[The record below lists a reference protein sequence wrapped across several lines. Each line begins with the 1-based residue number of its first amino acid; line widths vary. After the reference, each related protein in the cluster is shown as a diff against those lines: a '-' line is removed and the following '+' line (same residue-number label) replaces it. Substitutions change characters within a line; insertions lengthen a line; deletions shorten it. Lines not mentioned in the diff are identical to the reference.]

1 MSRDVNTSFARVLV
15 DEWVRGGVTDAVIAP
30 GSRSAPVA
38 LALAGDDRIAV
49 HVILD
54 ERSAAF
60 VALGLGR
67 ATGRPAVVLTTSGT
81 AAAHL
86 HPAILE
92 AHHGRVPLI
101 ACTADR
107 PPELRDTGAPQ
118 TIDQVR
124 LFGDA
129 VRWFVDVEVPTDRED
144 VGPAWRALGAR
155 SVAEAIS
162 SPPGPV
168 HLNLPFREPLVPTG
182 EPLIDATGRANGR
195 PWTVASEPSAR
206 VLDPSEIDELAASV
220 RAEPHGLVVCGWG
233 SSVRAETARRFGV
246 AAGWPIIA
254 DPLSGVSG
262 AGCVAAYEALARTDR
277 FTRDHAPRVA
287 WRVGAP
293 LTSTTFARWLDSAGT
308 EITIVDA
315 GPGRRDPSHS
325 AVAVTDADA
334 DQLLVAVGAR
344 LDTLAPERDD
354 SWADDWTTA
363 DARARR
369 AIDTT
374 LDGWAENSEPRTARD
389 VVAHLPTDA
398 TLVVASSMP
407 VREVEWF
414 GGPAFGR
421 PAPGRSPT
429 NPVIANR
436 GVNGID
442 GFVSTVLGVALG
454 TTGPVVA
461 LTGDL
466 SFLHD
471 GGGLLAAK
479 GTGVDVVFVVVDNHG
494 GGIFSFLPQAD
505 HPEHFEALFGTPPT
519 VDIGVLATAHGFRVR
534 SVDTPPAFVGA
545 LDAAMAEPGPSVVIV
560 ATDRARN
567 VEHHRAVWAAVASA
581 FSDS

>member
-30 GSRSAPVA
+30 GSRSAPIA
-38 LALAGDDRIAV
+38 LALAADDRIAV

-129 VRWFVDVEVPTDRED
+129 VRWFVDAEVPTDRVD

-182 EPLIDATGRANGR
+182 EPFMDAPGRPNGR
-195 PWTVASEPSAR
+195 PWTDPSEPPAR
-206 VLDPSEIDELAASV
+206 VLDPSELDGLAASV
-220 RAEPHGLVVCGWG
+220 RAEPRGLVLCGWG
-233 SSVRAETARRFGV
+233 SSIRAETAHRFGV
-246 AAGWPIIA
+246 AAGWPIVA

-262 AGCVAAYEALARTDR
+262 AGCVIAYEALARTDR
-277 FTRDHAPRVA
+277 FTSGHAPRVA

-308 EITIVDA
+308 EFTIVDA
-315 GPGRRDPSHS
+315 GPGWRDPSHS
-325 AVAVTDADA
+325 AVAVIDADA
-334 DQLLVAVGAR
+334 DELLLAVATR
-344 LDTLAPERDD
+344 LEALAGEHDD
-354 SWADDWTTA
+354 SWAEEWTSA
-363 DARARR
+363 DTRARR
-369 AIDTT
+369 AIDAT

-389 VVAHLPTDA
+389 LVAHLPTDA

-414 GGPAFGR
+414 GQL
-421 PAPGRSPT
+421 APGRVRA
-429 NPVIANR
+429 NRVIANR

-454 TTGPVVA
+454 TAGPVVA

-505 HPEHFEALFGTPPT
+505 HPEHFEALFGTAPT

-534 SVDTPPAFVGA
+534 SVDTPSALVGA
-545 LDAAMAEPGPSVVIV
+545 LDAAIAERGPSVVLV

-567 VEHHRAVWAAVASA
+567 VEHHREVWDAAAA
-581 FSDS
+581 ALSDS

>member
-15 DEWVRGGVTDAVIAP
+15 DEWVRGGVTNAVIAP
-30 GSRSAPVA
+30 GSRSAPIA
-38 LALAGDDRIAV
+38 LALAADARIAV

-81 AAAHL
+81 AAANL

-124 LFGDA
+124 LYGTA
-129 VRWFVDVEVPTDRED
+129 VRWFVDAEVPTDRVD
-144 VGPAWRALGAR
+144 AGPAWRALGAR
-155 SVAEAIS
+155 SVAEAIGS
-162 SPPGPV
+162 TPGPV
-168 HLNLPFREPLVPTG
+168 HLNLPLREPLVPTG
-182 EPLIDATGRANGR
+182 EALIDAPGRRNGR
-195 PWTVASEPSAR
+195 PWTAISSRAR
-206 VLDPSEIDELAASV
+206 PVLDSSEIEALTQTV
-220 RAEPHGLVVCGWG
+220 LAEPRGLVICGWG
-233 SSVRAETARRFGV
+233 SRVSRETAHRF
-246 AAGWPIIA
+246 ARASGWPIVA

-262 AGCVAAYEALARTDR
+262 DGCVIAYEALARTDR
-277 FTRDHAPRVA
+277 FTDGHAPRIA
-287 WRVGAP
+287 WRIGAP
-293 LTSTTFARWLDSAGT
+293 LTSATFARWLDSAGT

-325 AVAVTDADA
+325 AVAVIDADA
-334 DQLLVAVGAR
+334 DELLNAVAAR
-344 LDTLAPERDD
+344 LEALTPDRDR
-354 SWADDWTTA
+354 SWADEWTTA
-363 DARARR
+363 DARALKV
-369 AIDTT
+369 IDIT
-374 LDGWAENSEPRTARD
+374 LDGWPECSEPRTARD
-389 VVAHLPTDA
+389 LMAQLPADS

-407 VREVEWF
+407 IREVEWF
-414 GGPAFGR
+414 GR
-421 PAPGRSPT
+421 PRPHR
-429 NPVIANR
+429 VIANR

-454 TTGPVVA
+454 TAGPVVA

-534 SVDTPPAFVGA
+534 SVDTPSALVSA
-545 LDAAMAEPGPSVVIV
+545 LDAAIAEPGPSVVLV

-567 VEHHRAVWAAVASA
+567 VEHHREVWDAVASA
-581 FSDS
+581 FSSS